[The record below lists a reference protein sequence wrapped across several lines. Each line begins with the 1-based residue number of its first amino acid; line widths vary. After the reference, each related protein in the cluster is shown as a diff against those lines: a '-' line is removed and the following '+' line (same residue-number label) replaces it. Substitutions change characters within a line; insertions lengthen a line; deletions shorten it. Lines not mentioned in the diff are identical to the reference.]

1 MIESADWDLSTLS
14 EAIRTRRVSCREVMT
29 ACLDRVAAVNP
40 RHNAIVALC
49 DPATL
54 LDEADAR
61 DRELAAGRW
70 HGVLHGVPQAIK
82 DIAPVR
88 GMRTTLGS
96 PLLRDQVPSDD
107 ALFVE
112 RMRRSGAILI
122 GRTNTPEFGLGSQ
135 TFNTVYGATRNAH
148 LPSLTAGGYRRLS
161 AAT

>member
-1 MIESADWDLSTLS
+1 MIESAEWDLGTLA
-14 EAIRTRRVSCREVMT
+14 EAIRTRRVSCREVMS

-96 PLLRDQVPSDD
+96 PLRWTSWC
-107 ALFVE
+107 
-112 RMRRSGAILI
+112 
-122 GRTNTPEFGLGSQ
+122 
-135 TFNTVYGATRNAH
+135 
-148 LPSLTAGGYRRLS
+148 RRLRRQGRPS
-161 AAT
+161 SRRTRRPASRTLRSTRPTRWPLG